1 MPPLQIARSSL
12 LALVLIGLGSPDVL
26 AQSSHQASPQSL
38 PQRLLRRPGAVEVNS
53 SLEST
58 SFNSTYILNT
68 GDQLEITVLGY
79 EEYTGA
85 KVVLPDGTV
94 SLPLIGVVTV
104 TGKTVQQVTA
114 ELKQRLD
121 AFLVDPTVTVNL
133 LTLRPVIVTVSG
145 AVMRPG
151 SVELRS
157 ITAANSPSITTQTA
171 TGTSSATTVT
181 TSSRPPTVSSAIVAA
196 GGIMRDADLR
206 NVTIQRR
213 NLDGS
218 VASSPSINLWDAALS
233 TGDMPNLL
241 LQDGDIVS
249 VPRLAASDLTN
260 QREFARSALAPETVR
275 VRVVGEVNRP
285 GEVQIP
291 PNGSISSAVASAGGP
306 TTDARLSQ
314 VAFIRPDANGQ
325 IDPQIIDL
333 RTFKDTQQIQEGDL
347 IVVPKRGSASVLD
360 FINRILPALGLL
372 IPIF

>member
-1 MPPLQIARSSL
+1 MGCGASE
-12 LALVLIGLGSPDVL
+12 VL
-26 AQSSHQASPQSL
+26 AQSAL
-38 PQRLLRRPGAVEVNS
+38 PHLLRRPSALEVNS

-58 SFNSTYILNT
+58 GFNSTYILNA

-94 SLPLIGVVTV
+94 SLPLVGAVIVA
-104 TGKTVQQVTA
+104 GKTVPQVA
-114 ELKQRLD
+114 IELKQRLN
-121 AFLVDPTVTVNL
+121 AFLVDPTVAVNL
-133 LTLRPVIVTVSG
+133 LTLRPVVVTVSG

-151 SVELRS
+151 PVELRS
-157 ITAANSPSITTQTA
+157 ITTANSPTITTQTA
-171 TGTSSATTVT
+171 TTTTFTATAARTPNVSA
-181 TSSRPPTVSSAIVAA
+181 AIVAA

-218 VASSPSINLWDAALS
+218 LVSSPPINLWDATLAAGE
-233 TGDMPNLL
+233 TANLL
-241 LQDGDIVS
+241 VQDGDVVS
-249 VPRLAASDLTN
+249 IPRLAASDLTN
-260 QREFARSALAPETVR
+260 QREFARSALAPATVR
-275 VRVVGEVNRP
+275 VRVVGEVHSP

-314 VAFIRPDANGQ
+314 VAFIRPDASGQ
-325 IDPQIIDL
+325 IHPQIIDL
-333 RTFKDTQQIQEGDL
+333 RSLKDTQQIQEGDL

-360 FINRILPALGLL
+360 FLGRLL
-372 IPIF
+372 PIFGFLTPFI